1 MTPPV
6 TVVDTTARGL
16 SGRSC
21 VAIWLFQRIGI
32 GYPPDRHRAIA
43 ILYHTQDSGLPAID
57 QRSIGHETQQQ
68 GENGNPDHEFDR
80 GCPLLSAQKPQ
91 CLRAPYSFEQHLPE
105 HANLQ
110 FNPILA
116 KQTGIGLV
124 FNDPILRQKHG
135 EWGLSCNGCPDFQGI
150 IFSNRINAAIS
161 TDGAPAG
168 AHRRGEMF
176 VRPYRPLER

>member
-1 MTPPV
+1 MQE
-6 TVVDTTARGL
+6 GK
-16 SGRSC
+16 SGR
-21 VAIWLFQRIGI
+21 ILRRPQQD
-32 GYPPDRHRAIA
+32 YPAA
-43 ILYHTQDSGLPAID
+43 TVD
-57 QRSIGHETQQQ
+57 QFCTAVLNQ